1 MKLSRRGFLR
11 VAGITGTTAL
21 GLAASPARA
30 SSSHASLDAKGENES
45 AMLVDTTLCAGC
57 RACEAGCSEA
67 NALPQPPAEVPPAG
81 GVLRETR
88 PRRSPW

>member
-30 SSSHASLDAKGENES
+30 SSSHAALDAKGENES
-45 AMLVDTTLCAGC
+45 AMLVDTTLCARLPGLRGRLRRGQ
-57 RACEAGCSEA
+57 RAPAAGA
-67 NALPQPPAEVPPAG
+67 
-81 GVLRETR
+81 
-88 PRRSPW
+88 